1 MPLYMN
7 AADML
12 VVASHS
18 EGSPNAIKEAMAS
31 NLPIITVD
39 VGDAAELVG
48 RTDGC
53 YVVPRQVE
61 AIAAKIVEICHRA
74 TRTRGRERITPL
86 STDNMA
92 RQILKVYDSALRR

>member
-12 VVASHS
+12 VLASHS

-48 RTDGC
+48 HTDGC
-53 YVVPRQVE
+53 YVVPREVE
-61 AIAAKIVEICHRA
+61 AIAAKIVEVCHRA
-74 TRTRGRERITPL
+74 TRTRGRDRMVPL
-86 STDNMA
+86 STDNTA
-92 RQILKVYDSALRR
+92 KEILKVYDAALRH